1 MTELPNER
9 TWQQTIDRL
18 VDGELSETDSRELL
32 AMLDGVDGGWRR
44 LALAYVEAQWLRGEL
59 PSLVHAGQEAETN
72 RVPGASL
79 GPAAVGLAPPQTNGR
94 ATVNGTRYP
103 RFALM
108 AMAVAASMLVAFG
121 LTLWQR
127 GIGVTTPPGPTA
139 PVVSA
144 EQSGISKPQLAKLPN
159 DAPAIVGI
167 PASDVASPR
176 SNDKNNISSPSV
188 ASQKSSLEPRMVVI
202 GSDEELRGQDTTT
215 VPPQVI
221 EALRRMGHRVDQ
233 RSGVMPVRLKDG
245 RSVDVPY
252 DQVDVQYRGGS
263 SFQ

>member
-1 MTELPNER
+1 MTESRNER

-18 VDGELSETDSRELL
+18 VDGELSDAESRELL

-44 LALAYVEAQWLRGEL
+44 LALACVESQWLRSEL
-59 PSLVHAGQEAETN
+59 SSLVHAGSA
-72 RVPGASL
+72 
-79 GPAAVGLAPPQTNGR
+79 GR
-94 ATVNGTRYP
+94 EDATVDCRPVEALASKGTQHP

-108 AMAVAASMLVAFG
+108 ALAVAASMLFAFG

-127 GIGVTTPPGPTA
+127 GTRVTTPAGPTA
-139 PVVSA
+139 PVVTT
-144 EQSGISKPQLAKLPN
+144 QQPGIPDPQLAREPSHVPAVAV
-159 DAPAIVGI
+159 AP
-167 PASDVASPR
+167 PTEVASSPV
-176 SNDKNNISSPSV
+176 NMKTNISSPSITN
-188 ASQKSSLEPRMVVI
+188 QKSSLEPRMVVI
-202 GSDEELRGQDTTT
+202 GSDEDLRGPESTT

-245 RSVDVPY
+245 RSVDIPY
-252 DQVDVQYRGGS
+252 DQVDVQYRGTS

>member
-1 MTELPNER
+1 MNREEQMAELPSER

-18 VDGELSETDSRELL
+18 VDGELGDAESRELL
-32 AMLDGVDGGWRR
+32 AMLDGIDGGWRR

-59 PSLVHAGQEAETN
+59 SSLVHAGSASCEDASVSRPVRSEALTSK
-72 RVPGASL
+72 R
-79 GPAAVGLAPPQTNGR
+79 
-94 ATVNGTRYP
+94 TRPP

-108 AMAVAASMLVAFG
+108 ALAVAASMLVAFG

-127 GIGVTTPPGPTA
+127 GTGMTTPAGPTS
-139 PVVSA
+139 PVVSTDK
-144 EQSGISKPQLAKLPN
+144 SDVLKPQLAKQPGN
-159 DAPAIVGI
+159 VPAVAVV
-167 PASDVASPR
+167 PASDAPSLPWNNTNNTSPPA
-176 SNDKNNISSPSV
+176 I
-188 ASQKSSLEPRMVVI
+188 ASQKSLLEPRMVVI
-202 GSDEELRGQDTTT
+202 GSDEDLRGQDSTT

-233 RSGVMPVRLKDG
+233 RSGIMPVRLKDG

-252 DQVDVQYRGGS
+252 DQVDVQYRGAS